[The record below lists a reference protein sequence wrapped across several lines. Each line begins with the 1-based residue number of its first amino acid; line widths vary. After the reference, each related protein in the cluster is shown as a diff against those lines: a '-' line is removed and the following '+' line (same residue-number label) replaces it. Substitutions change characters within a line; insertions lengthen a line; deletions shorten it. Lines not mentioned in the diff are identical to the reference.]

1 MAELRTIAIVYNDD
15 FYLHRFKGGLLKTL
29 SEAGHTVYAIAPA
42 GESVEAIE
50 KLGATFIDWPLVR
63 RGASPLREL
72 QSLLALRSIYKRIR
86 PDLVHHFTAK
96 PRVYGAFAARL
107 SGVPLV
113 VSSVNGLGYVYTGRG
128 LKSSIVRPVST
139 LLNRLAFGISEAVLF
154 QNHDDSRFFK
164 ESRMV
169 SRSKIRH
176 VPGGSGIDTEL
187 YSPESVDAAE
197 RDRLR
202 SSLDIPSDAPI
213 VVMVGRMLTHKGVH
227 EYVESARKL
236 AGDQGACFLLVGPTD
251 PGNPASIPQETLV
264 DWGRRGVVRYLGER
278 SDVRELMAMSDIVVL
293 PSYREG
299 FPRVL
304 IEAASMGKPMVTTD
318 TPGCREVVVDGENG
332 LLVPVRDADALG
344 LAVRKL
350 LASPALRK
358 TMGEAARKKALSEF
372 DERNVTRNII
382 AIYDELLA
390 KTGVT

>member
-1 MAELRTIAIVYNDD
+1 
-15 FYLHRFKGGLLKTL
+15 
-29 SEAGHTVYAIAPA
+29 
-42 GESVEAIE
+42 
-50 KLGATFIDWPLVR
+50 
-63 RGASPLREL
+63 
-72 QSLLALRSIYKRIR
+72 
-86 PDLVHHFTAK
+86 
-96 PRVYGAFAARL
+96 
-107 SGVPLV
+107 
-113 VSSVNGLGYVYTGRG
+113 
-128 LKSSIVRPVST
+128 
-139 LLNRLAFGISEAVLF
+139 
-154 QNHDDSRFFK
+154 
-164 ESRMV
+164 
-169 SRSKIRH
+169 
-176 VPGGSGIDTEL
+176 
-187 YSPESVDAAE
+187 
-197 RDRLR
+197 
-202 SSLDIPSDAPI
+202 
-213 VVMVGRMLTHKGVH
+213 
-227 EYVESARKL
+227 
-236 AGDQGACFLLVGPTD
+236 
-251 PGNPASIPQETLV
+251 
-264 DWGRRGVVRYLGER
+264 VVRYLGER